1 MHIHIH
7 HTKSVPF
14 PPVICPAIRPTGSRG
29 LLSEWGV
36 PDPLSVRNTS
46 LNPDAL
52 TRLHSAWKAKR
63 LFQLGPACLA
73 AIDFVTMGKSSVK
86 SRSKSLRESFNCFF
100 FLASPEIKGYSGFCS
115 VLLSSVLSWVMGLE
129 AEATQWGEPVTNPQP
144 KHFED
149 LVFKNF
155 HSYLCIH
162 LQYSMF
168 LLPECQVLL
177 LCGIWWRFTDMH
189 NVFLV
194 SVLWCT
200 RIWQHLSC
208 LDAYKRTHGLT
219 HLVSIILCCAW
230 FLLWKGHTLRQV
242 TWGDSQQLSTEGE
255 SEEKSKCD
263 AILKHSCQSKYHN
276 FTYQNWN
283 PNFLDSLY
291 LTATQ
296 YYYLSDNL
304 IKRFAQ
310 KTEAQW

>member
-52 TRLHSAWKAKR
+52 TRLHSAWKAKS

-86 SRSKSLRESFNCFF
+86 SRSKSLRESFNYFF
-100 FLASPEIKGYSGFCS
+100 S
-115 VLLSSVLSWVMGLE
+115 
-129 AEATQWGEPVTNPQP
+129 
-144 KHFED
+144 
-149 LVFKNF
+149 
-155 HSYLCIH
+155 
-162 LQYSMF
+162 
-168 LLPECQVLL
+168 LL
-177 LCGIWWRFTDMH
+177 L
-189 NVFLV
+189 LK
-194 SVLWCT
+194 LK
-200 RIWQHLSC
+200 
-208 LDAYKRTHGLT
+208 AKRTHGLT
-219 HLVSIILCCAW
+219 HLVSIILWCAW

-263 AILKHSCQSKYHN
+263 AILNHCPHYPCAGNKGSLAQSDLQHC
-276 FTYQNWN
+276 
-283 PNFLDSLY
+283 SL
-291 LTATQ
+291 
-296 YYYLSDNL
+296 
-304 IKRFAQ
+304 
-310 KTEAQW
+310 